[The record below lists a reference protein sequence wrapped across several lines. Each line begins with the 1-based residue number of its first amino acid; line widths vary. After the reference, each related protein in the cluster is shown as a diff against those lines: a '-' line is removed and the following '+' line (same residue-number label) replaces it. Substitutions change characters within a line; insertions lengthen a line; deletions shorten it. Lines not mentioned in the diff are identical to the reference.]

1 MQIPLRSITSWLTV
15 VVMAVMAV
23 FILGIAAPSS
33 AWAKDAPVYTGLF
46 SKVALSGYDSVAYFT
61 ENKPVK
67 GDAKFSLDYQGA
79 KWHFSSAENRDKFA
93 AAPQNFAPQ
102 YGGYC
107 AWAVS
112 QGYTASGDPM
122 FWKIVQGKLYV
133 NFDAAVQKKWET
145 DMAGFIQKA
154 DTNWPAA
161 LGK

>member
-1 MQIPLRSITSWLTV
+1 MQTSLRSITSWLTV
-15 VVMAVMAV
+15 VVLAVMAA
-23 FILGIAAPSS
+23 LAAPNS
-33 AWAKDAPVYTGLF
+33 AWAKDAPIYTALF
-46 SKVALSGYDSVAYFT
+46 SKVAVSGYDPVAYFT

-67 GDAKFSLDYQGA
+67 GDPKFSFDYMGA
-79 KWHFSSAENRDKFA
+79 KWQFSSAENRDKFA
-93 AAPQNFAPQ
+93 AAPQSFAPQ

-122 FWKIVQGKLYV
+122 FWKIVQGKLYL

-145 DMAGFIQKA
+145 DIPGFIQKA
-154 DTNWPAA
+154 NTNWPAA

>member
-1 MQIPLRSITSWLTV
+1 VL
-15 VVMAVMAV
+15 AVMAA
-23 FILGIAAPSS
+23 LATPSS
-33 AWAKDAPVYTGLF
+33 VWAKDAPIYTGLF

-67 GDAKFSLDYQGA
+67 GDPKFSFDYMGA
-79 KWHFSSAENRDKFA
+79 KWQFSSAENRDKFA
-93 AAPQNFAPQ
+93 ASPQNFAPQ

-122 FWKIVQGKLYV
+122 FWKIVQGKLYL

-145 DMAGFIQKA
+145 DIAGFIVKA
-154 DTNWPAA
+154 NANWPNA

>member
-1 MQIPLRSITSWLTV
+1 MQTSLRSITSWLTV
-15 VVMAVMAV
+15 VVLAVMAA
-23 FILGIAAPSS
+23 LATPSS
-33 AWAKDAPVYTGLF
+33 VWAKDAPIYTGLF

-67 GDAKFSLDYQGA
+67 GDPKFSFDYMGA
-79 KWHFSSAENRDKFA
+79 KWQFSSAENRDKFA
-93 AAPQNFAPQ
+93 ASPQNFAPQ

-122 FWKIVQGKLYV
+122 FWKIVQGKLYL

-145 DMAGFIQKA
+145 DIAGFIVKA
-154 DTNWPAA
+154 NANWPNA

>member
-1 MQIPLRSITSWLTV
+1 MQTSLRYIASWLSIV
-15 VVMAVMAV
+15 VLAVMAA
-23 FILGIAAPSS
+23 LAAPTS
-33 AWAKDAPVYTGLF
+33 AWAKEPAVYTRLF

-61 ENKPVK
+61 ESKPVK
-67 GDAKFSLDYQGA
+67 GDAKFSFDYQGV
-79 KWHFSSAENRDKFA
+79 KWQFASAENRDKFA

-122 FWKIVQGKLYV
+122 FWKIVQGKLYL
-133 NFDAAVQKKWET
+133 NFDAEVQKKWET
-145 DMAGFIQKA
+145 DIPGFIQKA
-154 DTNWPAA
+154 NASWPSV